1 MAFSVS
7 CTQHADFVRVYL
19 AGELDIVTVPELH
32 AALDRLLDEGHQR
45 LLVDLTELTF
55 CDSSGLA
62 AFVRG
67 DDRADSGGGWLRL
80 TGATGRVDR
89 VLRISGLADLL
100 RYDQEHDQHAPAPL
114 RDR

>member
-7 CTQHADFVRVYL
+7 QLSHERYVRVRL
-19 AGELDIVTVPELH
+19 AGELDLSTTPELN
-32 AALDRLLDEGHQR
+32 AAVDKVLDEGHR
-45 LLVDLTELTF
+45 HILVDLGDLAF

-62 AFVRG
+62 ALVRG
-67 DDRADSGGGWLRL
+67 DDLATERGGWLRL

-100 RYDQEHDQHAPAPL
+100 RYDETVQNPAVAG
-114 RDR
+114 DR

>member
-1 MAFSVS
+1 MAFSVN
-7 CTQHADFVRVYL
+7 CTQHADVVRIHL
-19 AGELDIVTVPELH
+19 AGELDIVTVPEFN
-32 AALDRLLDEGHQR
+32 AALDRLLDEGQRR

-67 DDRADSGGGWLRL
+67 DDQAVSRGGWLRL

-89 VLRISGLADLL
+89 VLRISGLAELF
-100 RYDQEHDQHAPAPL
+100 RYDREHDQHDPAPL
-114 RDR
+114 SDR